1 MHDIALHDRFFKST
15 LGRPDRLGKVLKA
28 FLPTNI
34 SASLDPGSLV
44 PLGTESVGEGLDSS
58 LMDLAFSA
66 RFGDQE
72 ARIHLIVEHKSSPDP
87 RTHFQIARY
96 LCGLWIR
103 ELKEGLQPRPLLP
116 ILFYHGVVPW
126 TLPSRLTEVLRPPS
140 ELLAVTPNF
149 VLPLIDLRRVDDEEI
164 RHHVDDLEAVLALL
178 SLKHIFDGVETLVRL
193 LLREIWERKAPHA
206 ILKPEMNYMAGVYKI
221 TNSQEMK
228 QIVDPIAREVGMAQ
242 DIVETWLDE
251 YLQQGLQKGL
261 EQGLQQGLE
270 KGLEQGLQQGLEKG
284 FQQGARLKEEQVIR
298 TLLKKKTFSFEEI
311 ASLVGVELSRVR
323 EVAES
328 PERGS

>member
-1 MHDIALHDRFFKST
+1 MHDVAPHDRFFKST

-28 FLPTNI
+28 FLPGDI

-44 PLGTESVGEGLDSS
+44 PLATESVGEGLDSS

-87 RTHFQIARY
+87 RTHFQIAHY

-103 ELKEGLQPRPLLP
+103 ELKERRQPRPLLP
-116 ILFYHGVVPW
+116 IIFYHGVAPW
-126 TLPSRLTEVLRPPS
+126 NLPSRLTEVLRPPA
-140 ELLAVTPNF
+140 ELLAVTPDF

-164 RHHVDDLEAVLALL
+164 RRHVDDIEAVLALL
-178 SLKHIFDGVETLVRL
+178 SLKHIFDGLETLVRL
-193 LLREIWERKAPHA
+193 LLREIWDRKAPHA
-206 ILKPEMNYMAGVYKI
+206 ILKPEMNYMAGVYGI
-221 TNSQEMK
+221 TTSQEMK
-228 QIVDPIAREVGMAQ
+228 HIVDPIAREVGMAQ
-242 DIVETWLDE
+242 DIVDTWLDE

-261 EQGLQQGLE
+261 
-270 KGLEQGLQQGLEKG
+270 
-284 FQQGARLKEEQVIR
+284 QQGARLKEEQVIR
-298 TLLKKKTFSFEEI
+298 TLLKRGTFSPEEI
-311 ASLVGVELSRVR
+311 ASLVGVDITRVR

-328 PERGS
+328 QGKSP

>member
-1 MHDIALHDRFFKST
+1 
-15 LGRPDRLGKVLKA
+15 
-28 FLPTNI
+28 
-34 SASLDPGSLV
+34 
-44 PLGTESVGEGLDSS
+44 
-58 LMDLAFSA
+58 
-66 RFGDQE
+66 
-72 ARIHLIVEHKSSPDP
+72 
-87 RTHFQIARY
+87 
-96 LCGLWIR
+96 
-103 ELKEGLQPRPLLP
+103 
-116 ILFYHGVVPW
+116 
-126 TLPSRLTEVLRPPS
+126 
-140 ELLAVTPNF
+140 
-149 VLPLIDLRRVDDEEI
+149 
-164 RHHVDDLEAVLALL
+164 
-178 SLKHIFDGVETLVRL
+178 
-193 LLREIWERKAPHA
+193 
-206 ILKPEMNYMAGVYKI
+206 
-221 TNSQEMK
+221 
-228 QIVDPIAREVGMAQ
+228 MAQ

>member
-1 MHDIALHDRFFKST
+1 M
-15 LGRPDRLGKVLKA
+15 
-28 FLPTNI
+28 
-34 SASLDPGSLV
+34 
-44 PLGTESVGEGLDSS
+44 
-58 LMDLAFSA
+58 
-66 RFGDQE
+66 
-72 ARIHLIVEHKSSPDP
+72 
-87 RTHFQIARY
+87 
-96 LCGLWIR
+96 
-103 ELKEGLQPRPLLP
+103 
-116 ILFYHGVVPW
+116 VPW
-126 TLPSRLTEVLRPPS
+126 TLPSRLTELLRPPS
-140 ELLAVTPNF
+140 ELLAVTPDF

-164 RHHVDDLEAVLALL
+164 RRHVDDLEAVLALL

-261 EQGLQQGLE
+261 EQGLQQGLQQ
-270 KGLEQGLQQGLEKG
+270 GLEKGLEKG